1 MDLIASFPVDL
12 PLPQPHELTAGD
24 VRFIVLDMRLDRY
37 NAERAVLEVGLRAV
51 ASKES
56 YGGVLFTSDCL
67 RLLVDDV
74 PRAPST
80 LLSELV
86 AAGTTKDAKL
96 EFLLTDAPKKIE
108 LVFRYGPDDPV
119 SVPLRIPGLGIF

>member
-1 MDLIASFPVDL
+1 M
-12 PLPQPHELTAGD
+12 
-24 VRFIVLDMRLDRY
+24 RFIVLDMRLDRY

-51 ASKES
+51 ASKDS

-96 EFLLTDAPKKIE
+96 EFLLTD
-108 LVFRYGPDDPV
+108 
-119 SVPLRIPGLGIF
+119 